1 MLHLYSVSEKLRRVS
16 SGQGMERKTEKG
28 RGEHLSTHCKGMEL
42 PAALELLQAATRL
55 NAAGPE

>member
-1 MLHLYSVSEKLRRVS
+1 
-16 SGQGMERKTEKG
+16 MERRTEKG
-28 RGEHLSTHCKGMEL
+28 RGERLSTHCKRMEL